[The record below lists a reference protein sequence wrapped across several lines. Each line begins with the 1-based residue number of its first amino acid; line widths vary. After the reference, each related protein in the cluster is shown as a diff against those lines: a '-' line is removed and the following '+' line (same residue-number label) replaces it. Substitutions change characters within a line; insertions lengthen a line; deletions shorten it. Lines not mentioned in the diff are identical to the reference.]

1 MYESP
6 IKLVRADTLFSN
18 TRSIEDEIAEQMAKP
33 VAIKIDNYIL
43 ESVRRVDVSVD
54 REELL
59 KALAYDRQ
67 QYQKGYR
74 DGIRD
79 VIEKLKEKST
89 YHLYAYG
96 VSYTDEYLEAIK
108 REMVGDTE

>member
-6 IKLVRADTLFSN
+6 IKLVRADTLFSS
-18 TRSIEDEIAEQMAKP
+18 TKSIEEEIAEKMAKP
-33 VAIKIDNYIL
+33 VAVKIDNYIL
-43 ESVRRVDVSVD
+43 ESIRRVNVSVD

-67 QYQKGYR
+67 QYEKGYE
-74 DGIRD
+74 DGVRD
-79 VIEKLKEKST
+79 VIEKLKEKSV

-96 VSYTDEYLEAIK
+96 MSYTDDFLDSIK
-108 REMVGDTE
+108 KEMVGEG

>member
-6 IKLVRADTLFSN
+6 IELITKTIMSEIVKNQEEQVMNAVQGVSVNVDK
-18 TRSIEDEIAEQMAKP
+18 DEI
-33 VAIKIDNYIL
+33 
-43 ESVRRVDVSVD
+43 
-54 REELL
+54 L

-89 YHLYAYG
+89 YYLYAYG

>member
-6 IKLVRADTLFSN
+6 IELITKTIMS
-18 TRSIEDEIAEQMAKP
+18 EIVKNQEEQVMNA
-33 VAIKIDNYIL
+33 VQGV
-43 ESVRRVDVSVD
+43 SVNVD

-74 DGIRD
+74 DGIKD
-79 VIEKLKEKST
+79 VIDKLKEKST

-96 VSYTDEYLEAIK
+96 MSYTDEYLEAIK

>member
-1 MYESP
+1 MYKSP
-6 IKLVRADTLFSN
+6 IKLIRADTLFSS
-18 TRSIEDEIAEQMAKP
+18 TRSIEEEIAEKMAKP
-33 VAIKIDNYIL
+33 IAIEIDNYIL

-67 QYQKGYR
+67 QYNKGFQ
-74 DGIRD
+74 DGVRD

-96 VSYTDEYLEAIK
+96 MSYTDDFLDSIK
-108 REMVGDTE
+108 KEMVGEG